1 MNKKYEIDEKEL
13 IELITSDWE
22 LNILKNNGVDNW
34 GGFQE
39 VDEDDDF
46 DEKDV
51 LDFIEENYK
60 LINEEKEEEEHHE

>member
-22 LNILKNNGVDNW
+22 LNTLKNNGVDNW
-34 GGFQE
+34 EGYQE
-39 VDEDDDF
+39 IDEEDEF
-46 DEKDV
+46 DEEDV

-60 LINEEKEEEEHHE
+60 LINEEKEEKEND

>member
-13 IELITSDWE
+13 IELISSQRKLDI
-22 LNILKNNGVDNW
+22 LNNNGVDNW
-34 GGFQE
+34 EGYQE
-39 VDEDDDF
+39 IDEEAEF

-60 LINEEKEEEEHHE
+60 LINKEKEEKEND

>member
-13 IELITSDWE
+13 IELISSDWE
-22 LNILKNNGVDNW
+22 LNTLKNNGVDNW

-39 VDEDDDF
+39 VDEEDDF

-60 LINEEKEEEEHHE
+60 LINEEKEEKEND

>member
-39 VDEDDDF
+39 IDEEDEF
-46 DEKDV
+46 DEEDV

-60 LINEEKEEEEHHE
+60 LINEEKEEQEND

>member
-13 IELITSDWE
+13 IELIISDWE

-39 VDEDDDF
+39 IDEEDEF
-46 DEKDV
+46 DEEDV

-60 LINEEKEEEEHHE
+60 LINAEKEEKEND

>member
-13 IELITSDWE
+13 IELISSDWE

-34 GGFQE
+34 EGYQE
-39 VDEDDDF
+39 IDEEAEF

-51 LDFIEENYK
+51 LDYIKESYK
-60 LINEEKEEEEHHE
+60 LINEEKEEQEND

>member
-22 LNILKNNGVDNW
+22 LNTLKNNGVDNW
-34 GGFQE
+34 GGFQKI
-39 VDEDDDF
+39 DEE
-46 DEKDV
+46 DE

-60 LINEEKEEEEHHE
+60 LIKEEKEEKEND

>member
-22 LNILKNNGVDNW
+22 LNTLKNNGVDNW
-34 GGFQE
+34 EGYQE
-39 VDEDDDF
+39 IDE
-46 DEKDV
+46 EDV

-60 LINEEKEEEEHHE
+60 LINEEKEEKEND